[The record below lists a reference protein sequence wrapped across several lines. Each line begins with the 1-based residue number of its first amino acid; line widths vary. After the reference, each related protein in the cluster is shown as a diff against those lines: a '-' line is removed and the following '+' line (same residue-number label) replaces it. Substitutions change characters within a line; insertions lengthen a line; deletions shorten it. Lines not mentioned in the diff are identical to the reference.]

1 MPFVLHISM
10 SFTNIDNHRGFKES
24 NSVPKARQITRFVVG
39 FGYRYEVMG
48 HL

>member
-1 MPFVLHISM
+1 M

-39 FGYRYEVMG
+39 SVTDMKSWGIYE
-48 HL
+48 